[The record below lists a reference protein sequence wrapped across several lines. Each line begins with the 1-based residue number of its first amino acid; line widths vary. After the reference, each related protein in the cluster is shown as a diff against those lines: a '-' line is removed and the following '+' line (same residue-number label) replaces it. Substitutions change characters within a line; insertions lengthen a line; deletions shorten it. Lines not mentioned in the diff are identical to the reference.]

1 MNNDRKGLC
10 SFHFSSNPLEDY
22 QTYHTI
28 GTMKLT
34 TENTTL
40 LEHFQN
46 DNRKIIERDK
56 IDIPNTVIVKPAHV
70 VTSNKQSPVLG
81 GHLFLFQ
88 SYYISYKWNLF

>member
-1 MNNDRKGLC
+1 
-10 SFHFSSNPLEDY
+10 
-22 QTYHTI
+22 
-28 GTMKLT
+28 MKLT

-70 VTSNKQSPVLG
+70 VTSNKQAPVLR
-81 GHLFLFQ
+81 GHIVLVL
-88 SYYISYKWNLF
+88 S